1 MTAFRVGLLV
11 VATIIF
17 AQFNEWQVLNQLT
30 IALVALLVLAYIWSR
45 ISVTGVGAARRIST
59 DRAQVG
65 QAISEE
71 VIVENQSRLGK
82 LWLEIRDLSTLPGHH
97 ASRVINLRGKQRRSW
112 MIETVC
118 ARRGRFQT
126 GPLIARAGDPFGIFP
141 TAKALPVQFEL
152 IVYPAIV
159 DLSAFALPVGILSGG
174 RTTDRRTPILTPS
187 VAGIREYVPSDAFNR
202 ISWSATARLGKLM
215 VKEFDVD
222 PTSDVWLVLDLERI
236 HSVPASHPLP
246 VPSEDYTRWPV
257 ETWLD
262 ATEEY
267 AITITAS
274 LAHRCLEQG
283 RAFGLI
289 ATGAHY
295 EVHPAERSDR
305 QYDKMR
311 ETLAVI
317 EADGHRPLAEVL
329 VAETRRFTRHS
340 GLIVI
345 TSSPD
350 PTWVAALSELTGR
363 RVKATAIVIDPTSF
377 GSSQPIQPVIDA
389 LQVANIPVHVVRYGD
404 GIAETLVTHGAR
416 GGSGGNGSG
425 YANGKNG
432 HG

>member
-1 MTAFRVGLLV
+1 MTAFRIGLLV
-11 VATIIF
+11 VATLVF
-17 AQFNEWQVLNQLT
+17 AQFNEWQVLNQVT
-30 IALVALLVLAYIWSR
+30 VALVALLVLAYLWSR
-45 ISVTGVGAARRIST
+45 FSVNGVGAARRISA

-65 QAISEE
+65 QTISEE
-71 VIVENQSRLGK
+71 IVVENQARLGK

-112 MIETVC
+112 VVETVC

-159 DLSAFALPVGILSGG
+159 DLSRFVLPVGILSGG
-174 RTTDRRTPILTPS
+174 RTTDRRTPIMTPS

-222 PTSDVWLVLDLERI
+222 PTSDVWIVLDLEHI
-236 HSVPASHPLP
+236 YSVPASHLP
-246 VPSEDYTRWPV
+246 IYPADDHSRWPV

-267 AITITAS
+267 AITIAAS
-274 LAHRCLEQG
+274 LAHHCLKQG

-289 ATGAHY
+289 ATASHY
-295 EVHPAERSDR
+295 EVQPAERSER
-305 QYDKMR
+305 QFDKLR

-317 EADGHRPLAEVL
+317 AADGHRPLAEVL

-340 GLIVI
+340 GVIVI

-350 PTWVAALSELTGR
+350 LTWVAALSELTAR
-363 RVKATAIVIDPTSF
+363 HVKATAILIDPESF
-377 GSSQPIQPVIDA
+377 GPATSIQPVLDA
-389 LQVANIPVHVVRYGD
+389 LSVANIPVHVVRYGEN
-404 GIAETLVTHGAR
+404 IASTLASPGAVR
-416 GGSGGNGSG
+416 YAPANRMNGYG
-425 YANGKNG
+425 
-432 HG
+432 